1 MFNVYSNKK
10 NKKMGAKYIVP
21 PFFNLHTP
29 KTTAQE
35 YRHHKYT
42 KEKTAIK
49 NAAPDCLPDK
59 IIVQRSIK
67 YQNK

>member
-21 PFFNLHTP
+21 PIFQFTHT
-29 KTTAQE
+29 KNYSTRIQTSQI
-35 YRHHKYT
+35 YK
-42 KEKTAIK
+42 KKTAVK